1 MIQLPSPLIIDL
13 PLKGRIVIIKI
24 MKKNKGHRA
33 CFCGRAADIAHH
45 LHFLRVLR
53 ENWGKFQS
61 GMYVR
66 VKESIEKIRFHGI
79 YIEIKQLCDKYE
91 A

>member
-1 MIQLPSPLIIDL
+1 MIQLPSPLIIEL

-24 MKKNKGHRA
+24 MKKNKG
-33 CFCGRAADIAHH
+33 FCGRAADIAHH

-66 VKESIEKIRFHGI
+66 VKESIKKIRFHGI
-79 YIEIKQLCDKYE
+79 YIEVKQLCDKYE